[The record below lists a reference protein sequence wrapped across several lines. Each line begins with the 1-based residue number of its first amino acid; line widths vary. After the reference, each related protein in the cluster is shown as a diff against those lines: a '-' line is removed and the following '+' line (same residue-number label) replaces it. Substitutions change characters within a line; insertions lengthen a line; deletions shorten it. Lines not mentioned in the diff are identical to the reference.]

1 MKIGCVS
8 MTWNQF
14 RLQNP
19 DDWPQERIWR
29 EVKEAG
35 YEGVTAWPKDGQSP
49 QELLETLADFG
60 LVPAPGYFGAEFWK
74 PEERESQI
82 EKARQMARTSREL
95 GLSELFVSPSGWR
108 YVSRENGLERN
119 QLAGRV
125 GPNDGL
131 TDGEWRELAVTLN
144 AVGAATLEEGVR
156 ICVHNHAAQVVET
169 GAECDRFFA
178 SIDPNLVFWGPD
190 TGHLVYGGVEPTAF
204 FEKYAP
210 QIRAL
215 HLKDV
220 VSSVL
225 DDAIAQK
232 WDYATAAA
240 HGLWIEL
247 GQGCIDFPSLF
258 ATLKNA
264 NYDGWVLSEIDI
276 TQKPSPLQ
284 SARECREFL
293 SSLGL

>member
-1 MKIGCVS
+1 MKIGCVT

-14 RLQNP
+14 RQQNP
-19 DDWPQERIWR
+19 DEWPQERIWR

-35 YEGVTAWPKDGQSP
+35 FEGVTAWPKDDQSA

-60 LVPAPGYFGAEFWK
+60 LSPAPGYFGAEFWV

-82 EKARQMARTSREL
+82 ERARQMARTSREL

-108 YVSRENGLERN
+108 YVSRARGLERN
-119 QLAGRV
+119 QLAGRIV
-125 GPNDGL
+125 SGDGL
-131 TDGEWRELAVTLN
+131 TDEEWRELAITLN
-144 AVGAATLEEGVR
+144 AVGAATLEEGVK
-156 ICVHNHAAQVVET
+156 ICVHNHAAQVIET
-169 GAECDRFFA
+169 RAECDRLFA

-190 TGHLVYGGVEPTAF
+190 TGHLVYGGALTRF
-204 FEKYAP
+204 FEQYAS

-220 VSSVL
+220 VLGVL
-225 DDAIAQK
+225 KQAITQQ
-232 WDYATAAA
+232 WDYSTTVS

-247 GQGCIDFPSLF
+247 GQGCIDFAALF
-258 ATLKNA
+258 STLRA
-264 NYDGWVLSEIDI
+264 VNYDGWVLSEIDI

-293 SSLGL
+293 RSLGL